1 MTNFSRWYFWT
12 GWLFFGIVS
21 HPLAGTIY
29 VGQPVT
35 KHVELLTSDHHYFHL
50 QCQFDQVDLGQL
62 LDGNRWFSIFDHFHF
77 WNTGSGSNNPA
88 CKIFKVW
95 FTREILSIFRLEEF
109 QIFKILFSRPL
120 PVNVV
125 FKDIFSIWNFVF
137 APENGLKPQHWRF
150 LFGKVTLTKRVL
162 WECYCT
168 YGLATFFKFREIMN
182 DRATSALPAG

>member
-1 MTNFSRWYFWT
+1 MTNFSRWDFWT

-21 HPLAGTIY
+21 LPLAGTIY
-29 VGQPVT
+29 VGQLVPSQGVQCM
-35 KHVELLTSDHHYFHL
+35 LTSDHHYFHL
-50 QCQFDQVDLGQL
+50 QCQNDQVVLGQL

-77 WNTGSGSNNPA
+77 WKTDIGSNNLA
-88 CKIFKVW
+88 CDIIKLRTK
-95 FTREILSIFRLEEF
+95 REILSFFCLEDF
-109 QIFKILFSRPL
+109 QIYKILFCRPL

-137 APENGLKPQHWRF
+137 APDNGLKPKYWQLLLRKLKNLLCEF
-150 LFGKVTLTKRVL
+150 LR
-162 WECYCT
+162 T